1 MNLRQF
7 LADRRGV
14 TAVEFA
20 LLAPAFLLIL
30 GGISDVGLMTWTQ
43 LGIEHAVQSGA
54 RCASLGNSTCAN
66 AALIANYASTQA
78 YGLGLPAS
86 TFTYSKTS
94 CGYQVTASYTYY
106 FFSNSFPK
114 ASTALSA
121 LACVP
126 A

>member
-1 MNLRQF
+1 MKS
-7 LADRRGV
+7 RRFSSDQRGA

-20 LLAPAFLLIL
+20 LLAPAFLLTL
-30 GGISDVGLMTWTQ
+30 GGVIDVGLMTWTQ

-54 RCASLGNSTCAN
+54 RCASLGNTTCSSATS
-66 AALIANYASTQA
+66 IATYASTQA

-86 TFTYSKTS
+86 TFAYSKTT
-94 CGYQVTASYTYY
+94 CGYQVTANYTYY
-106 FFSNSFPK
+106 FLSNSFPK

-121 LACVP
+121 LACAP

>member
-1 MNLRQF
+1 MKGRGF
-7 LADRRGV
+7 LEDRRGV

-20 LLAPAFLLIL
+20 ILAPAFLLIL
-30 GGISDVGLMTWTQ
+30 GGIADVGLMTWTQ

-54 RCASLGNSTCAN
+54 RCASLGNVTCSS
-66 AALIANYASTQA
+66 AASIASYASTQA
-78 YGLGLPAS
+78 YGIGLPAS
-86 TFTYSKTS
+86 TFTYNKTS

-106 FFSNSFPK
+106 FLSNSFPN

-121 LACVP
+121 LACEP